1 MTMRMSTSGLHTSA
15 LTTMLAQQ
23 TSLAKTQN
31 QIALGRR
38 VNTPADDPVA
48 SVHIMELQRSLRE
61 TEQYG
66 TNADMAK
73 NRLSMEESAIGS
85 VGNLLQRVQELTIQ
99 ANSAAT
105 SAADRKMI
113 ATEVKA
119 RVAELT
125 NIANQ
130 QDANGEYL
138 FSGYSTKTQPFSQ
151 TGATTSYFG
160 DQGSRL
166 LQVGP
171 TQKVA
176 DSHSGYE
183 VFVDVPQ
190 GNGTFVVG
198 AAGANTGDA
207 MIGVGSVTNLA
218 QWVPDDYT
226 ITFDDAAGHYQI
238 FDSGAPPTAVSSGTY
253 TPGSAIAFNGVT
265 VDMTGMPANG
275 DSFTVSRSRSED
287 LFSTLSNLVTALE
300 SGQTTAQEKAQ
311 FSTSMGKA
319 LQQLD
324 QSSDHLLSIRAQI
337 GARLSTLDNA
347 ETARDDQK
355 VQLQAMTS
363 DLRDLDYA
371 EAITRMNQ
379 QLMGLQAAQASYSRI
394 SQLSL
399 FDYLR

>member
-1 MTMRMSTSGLHTSA
+1 MSAT
-15 LTTMLAQQ
+15 
-23 TSLAKTQN
+23 
-31 QIALGRR
+31 
-38 VNTPADDPVA
+38 
-48 SVHIMELQRSLRE
+48 
-61 TEQYG
+61 
-66 TNADMAK
+66 
-73 NRLSMEESAIGS
+73 
-85 VGNLLQRVQELTIQ
+85 LLQRVQELALQ
-99 ANSAAT
+99 ANNATVDAAG
-105 SAADRKMI
+105 RNMI
-113 ATEVKA
+113 ATEMKA
-119 RVAELT
+119 RIGELLD
-125 NIANQ
+125 IANQ
-130 QDANGEYL
+130 KDANNEYL
-138 FSGYSTKTQPFSQ
+138 FAGYATKTQPFSQ

-160 DQGSRL
+160 DQGSRQ

-183 VFVDVPQ
+183 VFMDVPQ

-198 AAGANTGDA
+198 AATANTGDA
-207 MIGVGSVTNLA
+207 VIGVGSVTNLA

-226 ITFDDAAGHYQI
+226 ITFDDAAGHYQV
-238 FDSGAPPTAVSSGTY
+238 FNSGAPPTAVASGTY
-253 TPGSAIAFNGVT
+253 TAGGAIAFNGIKI
-265 VDMTGMPANG
+265 DLTGMPANG

-287 LFSTLSNLVTALE
+287 LFTTLNSLVATVV
-300 SGQTTAQEKAQ
+300 SSPTTTAQKAQ
-311 FSTSMGKA
+311 FNVNMGKA

-324 QSSDHLLSIRAQI
+324 QSSDHLLNVRAQV

-347 ETARDDQK
+347 ATAREDQK
-355 VQLQAMTS
+355 VQLQTMTS